1 MSFPEA
7 AGYPESSQATT
18 ALVLG
23 ILGIIC
29 CQVFGVVAWVM
40 ANNELEGIRS
50 GRRNPANEGTATAAR
65 ILGIIGAVLLGIG
78 LVLGALLL
86 AGAMVLPFTTEFG
99 R

>member
-1 MSFPEA
+1 MSFPET
-7 AGYPESSQATT
+7 AGYPEPSQATT

-29 CQVFGVVAWVM
+29 CQLLGIAAWIM
-40 ANNELEGIRS
+40 ANKEIEGIRS

-65 ILGIIGAVLLGIG
+65 ILGIIGTVLIGIG
-78 LVLGALLL
+78 LVLGVLLV
-86 AGAMVLPFTTEFG
+86 AGALVMPFTTEFG